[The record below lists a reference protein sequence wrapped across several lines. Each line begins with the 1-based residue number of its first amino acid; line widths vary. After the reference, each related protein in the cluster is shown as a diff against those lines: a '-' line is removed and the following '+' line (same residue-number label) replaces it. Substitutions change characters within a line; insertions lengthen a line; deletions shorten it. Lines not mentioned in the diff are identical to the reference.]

1 MSKRETLTESMRRL
15 SNIVTEAEQID
26 EIGGAIA
33 RGLKTLVQRLKR
45 LSRKGR
51 TEQAAELFLKE
62 IYSPVLTKALGQF
75 DDVLDLGSVQL
86 KQEKSPKNQLLR
98 GVDYTFVIDAKPEAL
113 KDYPRGD
120 KTHKGL
126 IDQSITQQI
135 QRAVN
140 NAVRQW
146 ENTPEGKQLQNF
158 VTTPRVDFSYAGN
171 GKYQTFN
178 INFTMGE
185 WDFNISS

>member
-1 MSKRETLTESMRRL
+1 MSKRESLTESMRRL
-15 SNIVTEAEQID
+15 SDIVTEAEQID

-62 IYSPVLTKALGQF
+62 IYSPVLTKALAQF
-75 DDVLDLGSVQL
+75 DHVLDLGSVQL
-86 KQEKSPKNQLLR
+86 KQESSPQNQLLR

-113 KDYPRGD
+113 TDVPYMGD
-120 KTHKGL
+120 RTHKGL
-126 IDQSITQQI
+126 IDQSITGEI
-135 QRAVN
+135 QRTLNKAQK
-140 NAVRQW
+140 QW
-146 ENTPEGKQLQNF
+146 ESTSEGKQLRNF
-158 VTTPRVDFSYAGN
+158 VTNPRVDFSYAGN

-178 INFTMGE
+178 IKFTMGE
-185 WDFNISS
+185 WDFNI